1 VRHNLQTLTS
11 ARHAPGATQTPNT
24 MSAITIN
31 LKERSYP
38 IHFSSD
44 FNSLTEKI
52 KPFAHGKNC
61 CIVSNPVVW
70 PLYGEQVANAIA
82 ESDAKVS
89 CAIIPDGEKYKNLAE
104 LEKLL
109 NELVQQKLDRSSLL
123 IALGGGVVG
132 DVTGFAAASFMRG
145 IPFIQIPTTLLA
157 QVDSSVG
164 GKTGVN
170 LASGKNLVGA
180 FYQPKMVFINHNTL
194 ATLPE
199 SECRAGYAE
208 VIKYGII
215 NDAKLFAE
223 LEGET
228 KNIFNALAAGTPEK
242 ASALPEIIKR
252 CCEIKAE
259 VVAQDERENGI
270 RAILNYGHTFAHAIE
285 MLTNYKQFVHGE
297 AVAIGMHAAAVLANK
312 LGMCDSELIN
322 RQKML
327 IEAAGLPIKFP
338 ALEVEKV
345 IEAFYHDKKATI
357 SGLKFVLP
365 AKIGKVEIIKNP
377 DLSAL
382 SATIVDCSS

>member
-1 VRHNLQTLTS
+1 LSNNQFPSFQELQS
-11 ARHAPGATQTPNT
+11 
-24 MSAITIN
+24 TIVADRA
-31 LKERSYP
+31 ERSG
-38 IHFSSD
+38 F
-44 FNSLTEKI
+44 F
-52 KPFAHGKNC
+52 
-61 CIVSNPVVW
+61 
-70 PLYGEQVANAIA
+70 
-82 ESDAKVS
+82 
-89 CAIIPDGEKYKNLAE
+89 II
-104 LEKLL
+104 
-109 NELVQQKLDRSSLL
+109 S
-123 IALGGGVVG
+123 
-132 DVTGFAAASFMRG
+132 
-145 IPFIQIPTTLLA
+145 TLLA

-327 IEAAGLPIKFP
+327 IEAAIFVPLCLISISCQ
-338 ALEVEKV
+338 AL
-345 IEAFYHDKKATI
+345 
-357 SGLKFVLP
+357 
-365 AKIGKVEIIKNP
+365 
-377 DLSAL
+377 LSA
-382 SATIVDCSS
+382 STFAEPNCFRFPFFTT